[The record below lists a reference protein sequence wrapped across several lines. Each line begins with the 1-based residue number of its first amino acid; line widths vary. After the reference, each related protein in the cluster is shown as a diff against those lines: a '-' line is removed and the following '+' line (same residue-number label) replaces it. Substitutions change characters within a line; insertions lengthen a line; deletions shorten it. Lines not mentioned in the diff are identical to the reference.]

1 MNLDPSKK
9 KLQATQDSVKN
20 ATEIN
25 LENAKSGLGGDRW
38 MPSAHDEVNSPE
50 HYASGSIEC
59 IDAIEASM
67 TPEAFAGY
75 CKGNCQKYLWRYLDK
90 GGVQSLEKCQWYLQR
105 LIDTEN
111 NAL

>member
-1 MNLDPSKK
+1 MSS
-9 KLQATQDSVKN
+9 TQRNNFTPPNSS
-20 ATEIN
+20 TPQI
-25 LENAKSGLGGDRW
+25 GLAGC
-38 MPSAHDEVNSPE
+38 EVNSPD

-90 GGVQSLEKCQWYLQR
+90 GGVQSLLKCQWYLQR

>member
-25 LENAKSGLGGDRW
+25 LENAKSGL
-38 MPSAHDEVNSPE
+38 HDEVNHPD
-50 HYASGSIEC
+50 HYASGSVEC

-67 TPEAFAGY
+67 TREAFAGY

-90 GGVQSLEKCQWYLQR
+90 GGVQSLLKCQWYLQR
-105 LIDTEN
+105 LIDTEK

>member
-25 LENAKSGLGGDRW
+25 LENAKSGL
-38 MPSAHDEVNSPE
+38 HDEVNSPD
-50 HYASGSIEC
+50 HYASGSVEC

-67 TPEAFAGY
+67 PREAFAGY

-90 GGVQSLEKCQWYLQR
+90 GGVQSLLKCQWYLQR
-105 LIDTEN
+105 LIDTEK

>member
-25 LENAKSGLGGDRW
+25 LENAKSGLY
-38 MPSAHDEVNSPE
+38 DEVNRPD

-67 TPEAFAGY
+67 TREAFAGY

-105 LIDTEN
+105 LIDTEKS
-111 NAL
+111 AL